1 MKNLSAII
9 LLFIANTISGI
20 AQGMSM
26 IAIPWY
32 FAQQQILPTF
42 IQGYLLT
49 NFLILF
55 WAPYCGTLI
64 DKYNRKHLFLV
75 LNVVVGVILLG
86 VASWGV
92 VHGALEWY
100 WVLIVFTLTFVTYN
114 LHYPNLYA
122 FIQELSE
129 EKYYGSITSFIEI
142 QGQLSA
148 MMAGAGATVLLSG
161 ISEGGLELMGMQIAM
176 PFVLDPWPIHKI
188 FMLDGFT
195 YLASFVVIWFIQY
208 VPLKKRKVSQMSLV
222 AQLKIGI
229 DYLRQHIELFIFGIA
244 SYLVF
249 VTILMEGFLLGAA
262 YVKDHLQ
269 ESGAVY
275 ALSDIFY
282 AIGAVFIGLTIR
294 FLFKYMSLPKGI
306 IILTSTTAMVF
317 FMLFAN
323 KSVTILFLALF
334 IIGITNAGVRIMRT
348 TFLFQKIPNE
358 VFGRTASIFALSN
371 ILLRIMLLG
380 IFLLPIF
387 HVGNN
392 IRYTFLLLSI
402 FLAIGTV
409 ILIVNYPKIMATKS
423 SAKHY

>member
-9 LLFIANTISGI
+9 LLFVANTISGI

-32 FAQQQILPTF
+32 FAQQEILPTF

-64 DKYNRKHLFLV
+64 DKYNRKHLFLI
-75 LNVVVGVILLG
+75 LNMVVGIILLA

-92 VHGALEWY
+92 VQETLEWY
-100 WVLIVFTLTFVTYN
+100 WVLIVFTLTFITYN

-148 MMAGAGATVLLSG
+148 MIAGAGATILLSG
-161 ISEGGLELMGMQIAM
+161 ISEGGLELMGMYIAL
-176 PFVLDPWPIHKI
+176 PFELAPWPIHKI
-188 FMLDGFT
+188 FLLDGLT
-195 YLASFVVIWFIQY
+195 YLASFVVIMFIEY
-208 VPLKKRKVSQMSLV
+208 VPLKKRTASKMSLM

-229 DYLRQHIELFIFGIA
+229 EYLRQHRELFIFGIA

-275 ALSDIFY
+275 AISDVFY
-282 AIGAVFIGLTIR
+282 AIGAVFIGVTIR
-294 FLFKYMSLPKGI
+294 FFFKYFTLPRGI
-306 IILTSTTAMVF
+306 IMLTSLTSMVF

-323 KSVTILFLALF
+323 KSVTILFVALF
-334 IIGITNAGVRIMRT
+334 LIGVTNAGVRIMRT
-348 TFLFQKIPNE
+348 TFLFQKVPNE
-358 VFGRTASIFALSN
+358 VFGRTASIFALCN
-371 ILLRIMLLG
+371 ILLRILLLG
-380 IFLLPIF
+380 VFLLPIF

-392 IRYTFLLLSI
+392 IRYAFLLLSF
-402 FLAIGTV
+402 FLAIGVV
-409 ILIVNYPKIMATKS
+409 ILMVNYPKIMATKS